1 MQFRVTI
8 ELDREILYEAIH
20 EARGAEPAL
29 QDAMRV
35 ARRSCAGRPIYLSQ
49 VTLKPLDAAKEGK
62 IGANR
67 AATDFGPRARGSGA

>member
-49 VTLKPLDAAKEGK
+49 VTLEPVDAVKEGK
-62 IGANR
+62 TGANR
-67 AATDFGPRARGSGA
+67 TTAGFGPRARNSAA